1 MTLVETKNTILSIEE
16 ITYALKEGWFLN
28 FNYYPTKEQLA
39 VLWAQA
45 CLETGR
51 GKFLRN
57 YNFGNIKRT
66 KDHMYCQYECSE
78 IINGKEYKYVP
89 PHPETSFN
97 AYPSA
102 VEGAKEYIQFLIQRK
117 RYLPAWEQVLKG
129 DPVAYCAELKKAGY
143 FTADLNRYTKG
154 VVALCDEFKS
164 KADKLMTYAPPKE
177 EPIKEEPVKEE
188 LQEEKKN
195 EPEVKTQQGFFT
207 KASAFVKK
215 FKFF

>member
-78 IINGKEYKYVP
+78 IINGKEYKLDEIKDEDDDKLFCWMRKDSNKY
-89 PHPETSFN
+89 
-97 AYPSA
+97 
-102 VEGAKEYIQFLIQRK
+102 KEI
-117 RYLPAWEQVLKG
+117 KG
-129 DPVAYCAELKKAGY
+129 
-143 FTADLNRYTKG
+143 LNRSS
-154 VVALCDEFKS
+154 E
-164 KADKLMTYAPPKE
+164 
-177 EPIKEEPVKEE
+177 
-188 LQEEKKN
+188 EEKRR
-195 EPEVKTQQGFFT
+195 EEY
-207 KASAFVKK
+207 KK
-215 FKFF
+215 KHKDSE